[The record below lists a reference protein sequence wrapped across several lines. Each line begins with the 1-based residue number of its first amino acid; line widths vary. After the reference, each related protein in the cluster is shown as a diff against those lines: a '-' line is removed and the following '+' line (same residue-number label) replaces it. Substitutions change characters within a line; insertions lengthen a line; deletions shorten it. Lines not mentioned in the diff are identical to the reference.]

1 MTDPTIM
8 RNNSF
13 KDDYRMFD
21 APVQIGSANL
31 LDICDNAYNLCF
43 ITYQKIRALLPWLAN
58 VEYQR
63 Q

>member
-1 MTDPTIM
+1 MP
-8 RNNSF
+8 
-13 KDDYRMFD
+13 
-21 APVQIGSANL
+21 PVQIGSANL